1 MVEKIKQIGTLG
13 QERFMKN
20 EYQTLKID
28 FDAYHL
34 RTIWED
40 EEKAKVEEARKAE
53 AAAMIRRSSG
63 QLFNDKLFQRETLK
77 KLHQAIEKKM
87 EVNLKKWMDK
97 SIESHQVITKLD
109 KFYKEEVGS
118 DVSYGSESGASSK
131 SSSASDESGSEDI
144 ENEVKLNTNQS
155 MKYGSNATGNKMQSD
170 QMLNTLP
177 SQDSIK

>member
-1 MVEKIKQIGTLG
+1 
-13 QERFMKN
+13 MKN

-63 QLFNDKLFQRETLK
+63 QIFNDKLFERGTLK

-97 SIESHQVITKLD
+97 SIEGHQVITKLV

-118 DVSYGSESGASSK
+118 DVSFGSESGASSK
-131 SSSASDESGSEDI
+131 SSSASDESGSEE
-144 ENEVKLNTNQS
+144 ENEPKLNTNQS
-155 MKYGSNATGNKMQSD
+155 MKYGSTATANKMQSD
-170 QMLNTLP
+170 
-177 SQDSIK
+177 